1 MRPNPWEMFRA
12 LSVETRLKIFEIL
25 KTEGALG
32 VKRLAEIVGVTPAA
46 VSQHLKILKQA
57 GLVRNE
63 RQGYYI
69 PYSIDEDAVEDCCGV
84 MIRVCSCRRPQRHQ
98 GENGCSKEGNDEID
112 SLREYEKQIEKE
124 LRMVRKRIE
133 TIKRRR
139 KR

>member
-12 LSVETRLKIFEIL
+12 LSVETRLKIFETL
-25 KTEGALG
+25 KTEGPLG

-84 MIRVCSCRRPQRHQ
+84 MLRVCSCRGMRDHHAKH
-98 GENGCSKEGNDEID
+98 GCGAENDE
-112 SLREYEKQIEKE
+112 LEALKAYEKQIEKE
-124 LRMVRKRIE
+124 LKTVRKKIE
-133 TIKRRR
+133 AAR
-139 KR
+139 KRKQ